1 MCCKV
6 VEWLVDFTVA
16 RMVVVDVIGD
26 GCNGLKKGN
35 LCCTQV
41 WSKAAMNIVAY
52 GQWPK
57 HRFVRKDFMERALG
71 RTRYHAN
78 FSKDI

>member
-1 MCCKV
+1 MSVVQLCCKV

-35 LCCTQV
+35 LRWTQV
-41 WSKAAMNIVAY
+41 WSKAATNSA
-52 GQWPK
+52 
-57 HRFVRKDFMERALG
+57 
-71 RTRYHAN
+71 T
-78 FSKDI
+78 